1 MLDPVMPGNA
11 LTDFVTALC
20 RSQVFTWFPTGC
32 QLWPWVVERLMH
44 KVKRLKTEDKSE
56 DGQVRYG
63 TVLSR
68 DGLGGF

>member
-11 LTDFVTALC
+11 LSDFVTALF
-20 RSQVFTWFPTGC
+20 QGFTWFPTGC

-44 KVKRLKTEDKSE
+44 RVKRLKTEDKSE

-63 TVLSR
+63 TLLSC
-68 DGLGGF
+68 DGLG